1 MICFGPGSDSE
12 PFSDLSRL
20 GWRGGGGGG
29 GRGGDKNDRG
39 RGPKHLGPKNIN
51 YITIFITFEGIEII
65 RLKELTMKQY
75 Q

>member
-29 GRGGDKNDRG
+29 GKG
-39 RGPKHLGPKNIN
+39 RG
-51 YITIFITFEGIEII
+51 
-65 RLKELTMKQY
+65 LK
-75 Q
+75 